1 LPITSEPAQISK
13 DSSTTNR
20 LAVSVII
27 PVLDE
32 EDVIGQCLSC
42 IARQCFPPDQF
53 EVIVVDNG
61 SVDLS
66 LNIARSFNGLLKLTT
81 LRKTNSYIS
90 ALRNLGAASA
100 KGEFLAFLDAD
111 CLAPPDWLIRAV
123 EILRSGDGGI
133 AGAFYTVPKDS
144 SWVANAWYKEL
155 PELKRGEVSYVPAG
169 TLFVNRKV
177 FLKLGGFDSTIQT
190 CEDFE
195 FCQRVANAGYRVLA
209 FPELST
215 VHLRT
220 PQTLLAFYRKQRW
233 HGNSARTVLLKNKSE
248 SVKTMAEIACTMLW
262 MLAAL
267 LAVPIGFASRS
278 WAFPAITAALP
289 VLISFALAA
298 RTAAQDGKWT
308 ELGPLAATYF
318 VYGIARAFS
327 LLGWKA
333 KRVVLPVSSSS
344 QSYCAEDLYALKT
357 RDEAS
362 GSGLK

>member
-1 LPITSEPAQISK
+1 LPITSESAQIRK
-13 DSSTTNR
+13 DSSTTGR

-32 EDVIGQCLSC
+32 EDVIGQCLGC
-42 IARQCFPPDQF
+42 IARQRFPTDQF

-61 SVDLS
+61 SVDLT
-66 LNIARSFNGLLKLTT
+66 LNIARSFTGLLELTT
-81 LRKTNSYIS
+81 VRRTNSYIP

-111 CLAPPDWLIRAV
+111 CLASPDWLTQAV
-123 EILRSGDGGI
+123 EILRCGDGGI

-144 SWVANAWYKEL
+144 SWVARAWYKDM
-155 PELKRGEVSYVPAG
+155 PKLKRGEVSYVPSG

-177 FLKLGGFDSTIQT
+177 FLKLGGFDPTIQT

-233 HGNSARTVLLKNKSE
+233 HGNSIRTVLLRNKSE
-248 SVKTMAEIACTMLW
+248 SLKTMAEIACTILW
-262 MLAAL
+262 MLAAV
-267 LAVPIGFASRS
+267 LAVPIGFANRS
-278 WAFPAITAALP
+278 WALLAITAVLP
-289 VLISFALAA
+289 VLTAFALAA
-298 RTAAQDGKWT
+298 RIAARDGKWT
-308 ELGPLAATYF
+308 KLCPLAATYL

-327 LLGWKA
+327 LLGVKA
-333 KRVVLPVSSSS
+333 KRVVLPVLPASHSF
-344 QSYCAEDLYALKT
+344 CAEHLYAVKT
-357 RDEAS
+357 GDKAT
-362 GSGLK
+362 GSGFK